1 MHSFWGILYLRK
13 VSLLL
18 CVDTYPSQNNDQFL
32 YLYEDLINET
42 TLWNP
47 LFYLILG
54 DFNVQSPT
62 CWDDDKTSI
71 EGIRLDALSSL
82 YGLHQLIKEWTHLM
96 ESSASDIDLIFT
108 NQSTKHWL
116 YILEFI
122 HHIIIIIIEIES

>member
-71 EGIRLDALSSL
+71 EGIRLGALSSL

-96 ESSASDIDLIFT
+96 ESSASDLDLIFT

-122 HHIIIIIIEIES
+122 HQIIIIIEIES

>member
-18 CVDTYPSQNNDQFL
+18 FVDTYPSQNNDQFL

-71 EGIRLDALSSL
+71 EGIRLDARSSL

-96 ESSASDIDLIFT
+96 ESSASDLDLIFT

>member
-47 LFYLILG
+47 LFYIILG

-71 EGIRLDALSSL
+71 EGIRLGALSSL

-96 ESSASDIDLIFT
+96 ESSASDLDLIFT

-122 HHIIIIIIEIES
+122 HQIIIIIEIES

>member
-18 CVDTYPSQNNDQFL
+18 WVDRYPSQNNDQFL

-96 ESSASDIDLIFT
+96 ESSASDLDLIFT

-122 HHIIIIIIEIES
+122 HHIIIIIEIES

>member
-18 CVDTYPSQNNDQFL
+18 FVDTYPSQNNDQFL

-71 EGIRLDALSSL
+71 EGIRLDAVSSL

-96 ESSASDIDLIFT
+96 ESSASDLDLIFT

-122 HHIIIIIIEIES
+122 HHIIIIIEIES

>member
-18 CVDTYPSQNNDQFL
+18 CVDKYPSQNNDQFL

-71 EGIRLDALSSL
+71 EGIQLDALSSL

-96 ESSASDIDLIFT
+96 ESSASDLDLIFT

-122 HHIIIIIIEIES
+122 HHIIIIIEIES